1 MSRVFVA
8 RRLPGNP
15 LERLARERDVDLWE
29 SDLPPAPGVLRE
41 RTAPCDGL
49 LTLISDRVDGG
60 LLEAAPRLRGVSSY
74 SAGEVKRRA

>member
-15 LERLARERDVDLWE
+15 LERLARERD
-29 SDLPPAPGVLRE
+29 
-41 RTAPCDGL
+41 
-49 LTLISDRVDGG
+49 GG
-60 LLEAAPRLRGVSSY
+60 LLEAAARLRVVSSY